1 MPVLYTTM
9 TIPQDFLQCC
19 GAGQLRLHLLEG
31 VSVLFCEQRLT
42 HAHKRAVF
50 WQVKVYV
57 ALFRRRRHEFNTTTV
72 MIDE

>member
-1 MPVLYTTM
+1 MM
-9 TIPQDFLQCC
+9 PQDFLQCC
-19 GAGQLRLHLLEG
+19 SAGQLHLHLPEG
-31 VSVLFCEQRLT
+31 VSAHFCEQGLT

-57 ALFRRRRHEFNTTTV
+57 ALFRRRRHEFNTTAV